1 MAKRCKFADFV
12 ELVYNRMNTYTISIE
27 TARGLCAENDIL
39 LPSVIRK
46 YRVGNSRPA
55 MYNLSPDNPFL
66 ETTTI
71 EKIIKVEAKFPTAKE
86 TEAKF
91 LNYIP
96 QEDKCFVPNGRN
108 YKLLNSVFSEN
119 IFFPMYIYGLPGT
132 SKTITIEQLCAHYK
146 KPFFRTQISRETVD
160 EDIIGSFKLI
170 NGNTVWQD
178 GPAMQAYKSGGIL
191 LLDEVDLNPN
201 LMILQN
207 ILEGKPFYV
216 AQTGELVHP
225 HEGFNV
231 FATGNTNG
239 TDTDAQYVGTTVLNA
254 AFLDRFAIIIKQDIP
269 TESVEK
275 LILKKMVSHFSIEIE
290 DEIIESL
297 VTWASMTR
305 KSYLENTIETYIST
319 RRLIYI
325 IKTYKIIK
333 NITSAVEMSMSR
345 YMSEESSALVLLW
358 KTIYTK

>member
-201 LMILQN
+201 LMILQKYF
-207 ILEGKPFYV
+207 GRK
-216 AQTGELVHP
+216 T
-225 HEGFNV
+225 
-231 FATGNTNG
+231 
-239 TDTDAQYVGTTVLNA
+239 
-254 AFLDRFAIIIKQDIP
+254 FLCCSD
-269 TESVEK
+269 
-275 LILKKMVSHFSIEIE
+275 
-290 DEIIESL
+290 
-297 VTWASMTR
+297 W
-305 KSYLENTIETYIST
+305 
-319 RRLIYI
+319 
-325 IKTYKIIK
+325 
-333 NITSAVEMSMSR
+333 
-345 YMSEESSALVLLW
+345 
-358 KTIYTK
+358 